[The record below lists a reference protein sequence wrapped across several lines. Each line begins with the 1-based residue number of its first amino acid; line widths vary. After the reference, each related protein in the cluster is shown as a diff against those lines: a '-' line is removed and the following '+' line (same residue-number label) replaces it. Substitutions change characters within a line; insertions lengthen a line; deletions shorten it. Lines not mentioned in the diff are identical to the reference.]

1 MEKIK
6 GTQLVK
12 IQVDKGEME
21 SEIKFNMP
29 LKIIKLIFS
38 YFHFTRSIATR
49 ITTLTCNANKEI
61 LLLISVQNYL
71 MEFYHVQ

>member
-21 SEIKFNMP
+21 CEIKFNMP
-29 LKIIKLIFS
+29 LKIIKFIFS
-38 YFHFTRSIATR
+38 YFHITRSIATR

-61 LLLISVQNYL
+61 LLLISIQNYL